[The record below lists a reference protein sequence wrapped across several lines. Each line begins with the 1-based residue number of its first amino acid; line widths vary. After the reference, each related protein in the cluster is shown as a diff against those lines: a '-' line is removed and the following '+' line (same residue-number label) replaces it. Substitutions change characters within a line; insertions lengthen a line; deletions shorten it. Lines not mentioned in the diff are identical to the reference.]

1 MTKNKPTNFYE
12 VNLSLRLKWLMLCR
26 LIFSLIV
33 ISGFYYFYLSG
44 TKSFVSLQM
53 LGLYFFSAFIIILTL
68 IYSLIFNFVKNKI
81 VFSAVQIIVD
91 TFLVTFLIYFTGI
104 YSNVF
109 QFFYLVIILYS
120 SAILFGGRPFWVAG
134 IVSIQYGLLTDLHYY
149 GVIKCFF
156 DNGTDV
162 SKDGSAIFF
171 QVFIFILSSFA
182 VAWLSSILSIQLRR
196 AREDLKKMDDY
207 VRRVER
213 LASAGEIASGFAH
226 EIKNPMASLRGSIQL
241 LISDMEKNR
250 KDDLK
255 KLGNIIL
262 RESGRLDQLV
272 NNFLYF
278 AKPNEVH
285 KKKID
290 PALAIKEL
298 LKIFAE
304 DKDVKNRIELF
315 FDLEDNILIETDPDH
330 FSQVIWNIII
340 NGAQSCKGK
349 GMVCVFLRK
358 IKNFVQI
365 DIEDTGEGIDE
376 DIIEKVFDPFFSTKK
391 NGSGLGLSI
400 VARLVQLNKGRIEIK
415 NNEDNRGLK
424 VSLIFPVC

>member
-1 MTKNKPTNFYE
+1 MF
-12 VNLSLRLKWLMLCR
+12 CR
-26 LIFSLIV
+26 LIFSIIV
-33 ISGFYYFYLSG
+33 ITGFYYFYLSG
-44 TKSFVSLQM
+44 TKSPVSLQM

-68 IYSLIFNFVKNKI
+68 IYSLIFNFIKNKI
-81 VFSAVQIIVD
+81 VFSAVQIIID

-120 SAILFGGRPFWVAG
+120 SAILFGAKPFWVAG
-134 IVSIQYGLLTDLHYY
+134 IISIQYGLLTDLHYY
-149 GVIKCFF
+149 GLIKCFF
-156 DNGTDV
+156 DDGKNIDI
-162 SKDGSAIFF
+162 DGSAVFF

-182 VAWLSSILSIQLRR
+182 VAWLSSILSSQLRR

-241 LISDMEKNR
+241 LISDVEKNR

-262 RESGRLDQLV
+262 RESDRLDQLV

-278 AKPNEVH
+278 ARPNQGH
-285 KKKID
+285 KKKIE
-290 PALAIKEL
+290 PGAIIKEL

-304 DKDVKNRIELF
+304 DKNVKNRIEFF
-315 FDLEDNILIETDPDH
+315 FDFEENVFIEADPDH
-330 FSQVIWNIII
+330 FRQIIWNIFINASQACRENGII
-340 NGAQSCKGK
+340 S
-349 GMVCVFLRK
+349 VFLKKTRSSL
-358 IKNFVQI
+358 QI

-376 DIIEKVFDPFFSTKK
+376 HIIEKVFDPFFSTKK

-400 VARLVQLNKGRIEIK
+400 VARLVELNRGIIEIK
-415 NNEDNRGLK
+415 NKEDKCGLR
-424 VSLIFPVC
+424 VRLIFPYY